1 MNKVIVPKYAKATV
15 DKKLLCLVCG
25 VVVKNITMWS
35 MKHIKSE
42 EHIKKVKE
50 YEEKEKTKPNIDHK
64 VHLHPSV
71 VHNQHQFFQ
80 EDY

>member
-35 MKHIKSE
+35 MKHIKTE
-42 EHIKKVKE
+42 EHIRKVKE
-50 YEEKEKTKPNIDHK
+50 YEEKEKTKPTIDNK
-64 VHLHPSV
+64 
-71 VHNQHQFFQ
+71 Q
-80 EDY
+80 